1 MDEMTKEITEL
12 IRETDITERPEL
24 EEAARRALADYL
36 AAYMAGVRE
45 EAPKQLAAFLKSRRG
60 ETPVIG
66 FSIKTTPEAA
76 ALLYGFTSHYLDF
89 DDAEANVMGHASTV
103 LFSALLPMMDEETAW
118 SDFLS
123 AYIAGLEVEGLLGR
137 IINPGHKHQGWHP
150 TATLGPIGAAAA
162 IARLKHLSLA
172 ETAELLSLGATQSA
186 GLGLEAG
193 TDTKPLHSGFAAA
206 DALRGY
212 ELLTLAHLSSSDA
225 VFHRDSGWVKTISGK
240 ELTLGYFR
248 DHWLHPGEIIS
259 PGLWMKEHPYC
270 SAGIP
275 GAAAVKALYQ
285 EGLRMDEIEEIDFHF
300 PPGKSYS
307 LHYHRPLTGQAG
319 RFSMEFV
326 AWQILTY
333 EDVKDE
339 LFKEPH
345 VPPSFLEMLPRF
357 HIVEDLPTVLQET
370 RRIVVTGARKG
381 GTTFRK
387 EIPHPPGSPEKP
399 FTWEE
404 LERKLSLGIAPE
416 RARRLIS
423 VFRQERVSWKD
434 VEGLLMNSDL

>member
-1 MDEMTKEITEL
+1 MDEMTKEIAEL

-36 AAYMAGVRE
+36 AAYMAGARE
-45 EAPKQLAAFLKSRRG
+45 EAPKRLAAFLKSRRG

-89 DDAEANVMGHASTV
+89 DDAEANVMGHAGTV

-225 VFHRDSGWVKTISGK
+225 VFHRDSG
-240 ELTLGYFR
+240 
-248 DHWLHPGEIIS
+248 
-259 PGLWMKEHPYC
+259 
-270 SAGIP
+270 
-275 GAAAVKALYQ
+275 
-285 EGLRMDEIEEIDFHF
+285 
-300 PPGKSYS
+300 
-307 LHYHRPLTGQAG
+307 
-319 RFSMEFV
+319 
-326 AWQILTY
+326 
-333 EDVKDE
+333 
-339 LFKEPH
+339 
-345 VPPSFLEMLPRF
+345 
-357 HIVEDLPTVLQET
+357 
-370 RRIVVTGARKG
+370 
-381 GTTFRK
+381 
-387 EIPHPPGSPEKP
+387 
-399 FTWEE
+399 
-404 LERKLSLGIAPE
+404 
-416 RARRLIS
+416 
-423 VFRQERVSWKD
+423 
-434 VEGLLMNSDL
+434 

>member
-1 MDEMTKEITEL
+1 MDEMTKEIAEL

-45 EAPKQLAAFLKSRRG
+45 EAPKRLAAFLKSRRG

-66 FSIKTTPEAA
+66 FSIETTPEAA

-193 TDTKPLHSGFAAA
+193 TDTKPLHSGFAVA

-248 DHWLHPGEIIS
+248 DHWLHPGEIIF

-275 GAAAVKALYQ
+275 GAAAVKALY
-285 EGLRMDEIEEIDFHF
+285 
-300 PPGKSYS
+300 
-307 LHYHRPLTGQAG
+307 
-319 RFSMEFV
+319 
-326 AWQILTY
+326 
-333 EDVKDE
+333 
-339 LFKEPH
+339 
-345 VPPSFLEMLPRF
+345 
-357 HIVEDLPTVLQET
+357 
-370 RRIVVTGARKG
+370 
-381 GTTFRK
+381 
-387 EIPHPPGSPEKP
+387 
-399 FTWEE
+399 
-404 LERKLSLGIAPE
+404 
-416 RARRLIS
+416 
-423 VFRQERVSWKD
+423 
-434 VEGLLMNSDL
+434 